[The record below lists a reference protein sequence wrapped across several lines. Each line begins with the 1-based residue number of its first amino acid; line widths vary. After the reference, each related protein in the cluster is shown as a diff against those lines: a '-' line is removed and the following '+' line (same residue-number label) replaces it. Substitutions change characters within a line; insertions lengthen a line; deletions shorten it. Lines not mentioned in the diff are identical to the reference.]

1 VSRLSDPTW
10 CAVASTAG
18 AALDRDV
25 TARASEIVFRSDR
38 ERVSMSGSPDDD
50 RLEELREQKL
60 QELQDRAGGDGDA
73 GAEARQEAQQRAEAQ
88 QEAVLKQYLTDGARQ
103 RLNAVE
109 MSKPDFAKQ
118 VKQQVASLAQS
129 GRVQGRIDEDQ
140 MRDLLK
146 ELQPEQ
152 QSFDIRRR

>member
-1 VSRLSDPTW
+1 MSDT
-10 CAVASTAG
+10 
-18 AALDRDV
+18 
-25 TARASEIVFRSDR
+25 
-38 ERVSMSGSPDDD
+38 PDDD
-50 RLEELREQKL
+50 RLEELREKKL
-60 QELQDRAGGDGDA
+60 QELQDRAGEGGDA
-73 GAEARQEAQQRAEAQ
+73 EAQQEAQQRAEAQ

-109 MSKPDFAKQ
+109 MSKPEFAKK

-152 QSFDIRRR
+152 KSFDIRRR